1 MSDWKEPYA
10 LKIDRRL
17 LLRGAGGALLAL
29 PILPSLLTSREAQA
43 QAAAPAK
50 CFVHFRTPHGG
61 ISTNNMWPSDAA
73 LTEKLAYT
81 HEVRRGPLVARID
94 GGDAVISPVLTAKA
108 TALSP
113 ELVAKMNILRGLDI
127 PTYMAHNFGGALGY
141 YDADK
146 GMPDEPRATVDQLMA
161 YSPAFYPSVDSVRKR
176 CIAIGK
182 GSGSYGYR
190 TPGVRASGVSNGAI
204 GGTESSQGLFD
215 TLLAGTSSSNPSPE
229 TMRPPVVDR
238 ILDSYK
244 RLRDGHKRLSQEDK
258 LRLDQ
263 HINAVAELQRRL
275 ATTVAAGCQ
284 VPTRPTSDNLE
295 LRPMD
300 GSPEKNLQFFTMVNE
315 VLAVAMNCGAT
326 RIATFSIDENNQAL
340 TFTGRA
346 AQGEDW
352 HNNVA
357 HAASSSGSAES
368 LIKDFNQVFFSG
380 VYLDLVNRLN
390 GFSDGMGGTLLD
402 HSLVAWG
409 QESGNVTHFA
419 FSMPVV
425 TAGGAGGAIKTGS
438 YCDYRNLDR
447 RLSGDSST
455 GSESDTLWPG
465 LTYNQWLTTALLA
478 MGVPESEW
486 AETSHPGYGAKVTY
500 QSQYAYFFTNRGF
513 SAADVYN
520 DMVWQKTGELL
531 PFLKNS

>member
-1 MSDWKEPYA
+1 MSDRNEPYVMR
-10 LKIDRRL
+10 LNRRL

-43 QAAAPAK
+43 QATAPSK

-61 ISTNNMWPSDAA
+61 ISTANMWPSDAA
-73 LTEKLAYT
+73 LTETLPYT
-81 HEVRRGPLVARID
+81 HEVRRGPLTASSN
-94 GGDAVISPVLTAKA
+94 GANAVISPVLSANA
-108 TALSP
+108 SVLSP
-113 ELVAKMNILRGLDI
+113 ALVAKMNILRGLDI

-146 GMPDEPRATVDQLMA
+146 GTPDEPRATVDQLMA
-161 YSPAFYPSVDSVRKR
+161 HSPAFYPNVDSVRQR
-176 CIAIGK
+176 SVTVGK

-190 TPGVRASGVSNGAI
+190 TPGVRSSGVSGSAI

-215 TLLAGTSSSNPSPE
+215 TLLAGTVSSDPSPE
-229 TMRPPVVDR
+229 SMRPAVVDR

-244 RLRDGHKRLSQEDK
+244 RLRNGNRRLSQEDK

-275 ATTVAAGCQ
+275 STTVAAGCQ
-284 VPTRPTSDNLE
+284 VPPRSTGDNLK

-300 GSPEKNLQFFTMVNE
+300 GAPEKNVQFFTLINE

-357 HAASSSGSAES
+357 HAASSSASAAS
-368 LIKDFNQVFFSG
+368 LIKDFNQVFFAG
-380 VYLDLVNRLN
+380 VYLDLVNRLD
-390 GFSDGMGGTLLD
+390 GFSDGMGGSLLD

-425 TAGGAGGAIKTGS
+425 TAGGASGAIKTGS
-438 YCDYRNLDR
+438 YCDYRNLGR

-455 GSESDTLWPG
+455 GSESDALWPG

-478 MGVPESEW
+478 MGVPQSEW

-500 QSQYAYFFTNRGF
+500 QSQYAYFFSNRGF
-513 SAADVYN
+513 SAADVYSN
-520 DMVWQKTGELL
+520 ALWQKSGELL

>member
-1 MSDWKEPYA
+1 MSDWNQPYA
-10 LKIDRRL
+10 LRINRRL

-29 PILPSLLTSREAQA
+29 PILPSLLTPREAQA
-43 QAAAPAK
+43 QATASGK

-61 ISTNNMWPSDAA
+61 ISTANMWPADTA
-73 LTEKLAYT
+73 LTEKLSYT
-81 HEVRRGPLVARID
+81 HEVRRGPLAAASS
-94 GGDAVISPVLTAKA
+94 GGNRVISPVLTANA
-108 TALSP
+108 SALTP
-113 ELVAKMNILRGLDI
+113 QLVAKMNILRGLDI

-146 GMPDEPRATVDQLMA
+146 ETPAEPRATVDQLMA
-161 YSPAFYPSVDSVRKR
+161 HSPAFYPSVDSVRQR
-176 CIAIGK
+176 SIAIGK
-182 GSGSYGYR
+182 STGCYGYR
-190 TPGVRASGVSNGAI
+190 TPGVRSSGVSSSAI

-215 TLLAGTSSSNPSPE
+215 TLLAGAKTMPPSPE
-229 TMRPPVVDR
+229 TIRPPVVDR

-244 RLRDGHKRLSQEDK
+244 RLRNGNKRLSQEDK

-275 ATTVAAGCQ
+275 GTAVAPGCQ
-284 VPTRPTSDNLE
+284 VPTRPTSDNLR

-300 GSPEKNLQFFTMVNE
+300 GSPEKNVQFFTLINE

-357 HAASSSGSAES
+357 HAASSSASAEA

-380 VYLDLVNRLN
+380 VYLDLVNRLD

-402 HSLVAWG
+402 RSLVVWG

-419 FSMPVV
+419 FSMPVI
-425 TAGGAGGAIKTGS
+425 TAGAAGGSIKTGS
-438 YCDYRNLDR
+438 YCDYRNLKR

-465 LTYNQWLTTALLA
+465 LTYNQWLSTALLA
-478 MGVPESEW
+478 MGVPQSEW
-486 AETSHPGYGAKVTY
+486 AEASHPGYGAKVSY
-500 QSQYAYFFTNRGF
+500 QSEYAYFFTNQGF
-513 SAADVYN
+513 SAEDVYSSA
-520 DMVWQKTGELL
+520 VWQKSGELL
-531 PFLKNS
+531 PFLVNS

>member
-1 MSDWKEPYA
+1 VSASDEAYA
-10 LKIDRRL
+10 LKLDRRL
-17 LLRGAGGALLAL
+17 FLRGAGGALLAL
-29 PILPSLLTSREAQA
+29 PILPSLLTPREAQA
-43 QAAAPAK
+43 QATAPSK

-61 ISTNNMWPSDAA
+61 ISTANMWPGDAA
-73 LTEKLAYT
+73 LTEKLPYT
-81 HEVRRGPLVARID
+81 HEVRRGPLTLAMS
-94 GGDAVISPVLTAKA
+94 GADAAISPVLTAKA
-108 TALSP
+108 TALTP
-113 ELVAKMNILRGLDI
+113 GLAAKMNILRGLDI

-146 GMPDEPRATVDQLMA
+146 GTPKDPRATVDQLMA
-161 YSPAFYPSVDSVRKR
+161 YSPAFYPSVDSVRQR
-176 CIAIGK
+176 SVAIGK

-190 TPGVRASGVSNGAI
+190 TPGMRASGVSSSAI
-204 GGTESSQGLFD
+204 GATESSQGLFD
-215 TLLAGTSSSNPSPE
+215 TLLAGTSSAGPSPE
-229 TMRPPVVDR
+229 AMRPAVVDR

-244 RLRDGHKRLSQEDK
+244 RLRNGHKRLSQADK

-275 ATTVAAGCQ
+275 KTSVAAGCQ
-284 VPTRPTSDNLE
+284 VPARPATDNLK

-300 GSPEKNLQFFTMVNE
+300 GAPEKNLQFFTMINE

-357 HAASSSGSAES
+357 HAASSSGSAAD
-368 LIKDFNQVFFSG
+368 LIKSFNQVFFSG
-380 VYLDLVNRLN
+380 VYLDLVNRLD
-390 GFSDGMGGTLLD
+390 GFSDGAGGTLLD

-425 TAGGAGGAIKTGS
+425 TAGAAGGAIKTGS

-455 GSESDTLWPG
+455 GSESDKLWPG

-478 MGVPESEW
+478 MEVPQSEW
-486 AETSHPGYGAKVTY
+486 TEANHPGYGAKVAY

-513 SAADVYN
+513 SAADVYS
-520 DMVWQKTGELL
+520 DAVWQKTGELL
-531 PFLKNS
+531 PFLNNA

>member
-1 MSDWKEPYA
+1 VSDWNEPYA
-10 LKIDRRL
+10 RKLDRRL

-29 PILPSLLTSREAQA
+29 PILPSLLRSREAQA
-43 QAAAPAK
+43 QAAAPSK

-61 ISTNNMWPSDAA
+61 ISTENMWPSDAA

-81 HEVRRGPLVARID
+81 HEVRRGPLTAE
-94 GGDAVISPVLTAKA
+94 GNGSDASISPVLTAKA
-108 TALSP
+108 TALSS

-146 GMPDEPRATVDQLMA
+146 GSPDEPRATIDQLMA
-161 YSPAFYPSVDSVRKR
+161 HSPAFYPSVDSVRQR
-176 CIAIGK
+176 SVAIGK
-182 GSGSYGYR
+182 GSGSYGYK
-190 TPGVRASGVSNGAI
+190 TPGVRSSGVSASSI

-215 TLLAGTSSSNPSPE
+215 TLLAGTMSSDPSPE
-229 TMRPPVVDR
+229 AAQPAVVDR

-244 RLRDGHKRLSQEDK
+244 RLRNGNKRLSQDDK

-275 ATTVAAGCQ
+275 KTTLAAGCQ
-284 VPTRPTSDNLE
+284 VPSRPASDNLK

-300 GSPEKNLQFFTMVNE
+300 GAPDKNLQFFSMISE
-315 VLAVAMNCGAT
+315 VLAVAMNCGTT

-357 HAASSSGSAES
+357 HAASSDSDAAG
-368 LIKDFNQVFFSG
+368 LIKDFNQTFFSG

-390 GFSDGMGGTLLD
+390 DFSDGAGGTLLD

-425 TAGGAGGAIKTGS
+425 TAGAAGGAIKTGS
-438 YCDYRNLDR
+438 YCDYRNLGR

-478 MGVPESEW
+478 MGVPASEW
-486 AETSHPGYGAKVTY
+486 SETSHPGYGAKVTY
-500 QSQYAYFFTNRGF
+500 QSQYDYFFTNRGF
-513 SAADVYN
+513 SAADVYS
-520 DMVWQKTGELL
+520 DAVWQKTGELL
-531 PFLKNS
+531 PFL